1 MRAGAFFAVAFFD
14 TVLFFDTVVFFD
26 AGVFDDGVFDAVLF
40 RADGVR
46 DGKDPRAGDAT
57 AEPDPDTGLRGRR
70 VAFRTELERLAG
82 QLDTLAVL
90 DEARRG
96 ARATR

>member
-46 DGKDPRAGDAT
+46 WAAGA
-57 AEPDPDTGLRGRR
+57 
-70 VAFRTELERLAG
+70 V
-82 QLDTLAVL
+82 LAVAL
-90 DEARRG
+90 RG
-96 ARATR
+96 ARGADGAG